1 MPGVRSMRAE
11 AIDELVAETWRPAL
25 EVIGVDGLPPV
36 ADAGNVFRSRLA
48 VKLSLRVPPTADV
61 WAVGDELKS
70 LLEADPPYGAK
81 VALRDGA
88 RGPGWAAPEFAPWLA
103 RATADAS
110 LQHFGAPV
118 ASCGVGGTIPFMG
131 MLGEPFPDAQFLL
144 VGVLGPGSNAHGPD
158 EFLDLPTARRV
169 TACVADVLRAHAER
183 DT

>member
-1 MPGVRSMRAE
+1 
-11 AIDELVAETWRPAL
+11 
-25 EVIGVDGLPPV
+25 V
-36 ADAGNVFRSRLA
+36 ADAGNVFRSRMS

-61 WAVGDELKS
+61 HAVGDELRA
-70 LLEADPPYGAK
+70 LLESDPPYGAK
-81 VALRDGA
+81 VGCATAPVA
-88 RGPGWAAPEFAPWLA
+88 RVGRPGVRTLA
-103 RATADAS
+103 RSCDGRCEPA
-110 LQHFGAPV
+110 HFGAPV